1 MLHLLAAADPGSG
14 DIQGYLALFN
24 VPVYIALV
32 VALLKGWLVTGREY
46 DRVVADRDAERAE
59 RIALQKTLTDTVM
72 PTNQDVQ
79 TTLRQV
85 TDMWMTELLADRE
98 DARRDDARR
107 EGGDPRLRALP
118 RRRPRYDDEE
128 RL

>member
-1 MLHLLAAADPGSG
+1 MQQLIAAAADSGLGGGSL
-14 DIQGYLALFN
+14 QEYLALFN
-24 VPVYIALV
+24 VPVYVSLV

-46 DRVVADRDAERAE
+46 DRVVSDRDAERAE

-85 TDMWMTELLADRE
+85 TDMWMADLLHDRE
-98 DARRDDARR
+98 SAR
-107 EGGDPRLRALP
+107 GQQPLP
-118 RRRPRYDDEE
+118 RRRPSRPSGGDPS
-128 RL
+128 